1 MCLSDSSGEPRDA
14 DPGASEPASLRYR
27 MVQAGWL
34 FGSAGVLCFL
44 GFLLVAV
51 GLAQPIE
58 ISSFSGFGS
67 GILSGFVP
75 WGFGLIGFG
84 VMLGFFGAAVKG
96 PSKEWAE
103 IAVEPDSEER
113 LSLGPAGF
121 RYACPGCGSDVY
133 GNQTQCPACG
143 HLLRGASQ
151 SRG

>member
-1 MCLSDSSGEPRDA
+1 MEQP
-14 DPGASEPASLRYR
+14 SLRSR

-44 GFLLVAV
+44 GFVLVAV
-51 GLAQPIE
+51 GLAQPILF
-58 ISSFSGFGS
+58 SSFNGFGS
-67 GILSGFVP
+67 GVLSGLVP

-103 IAVEPDSEER
+103 IAAESDSEEGLAAR
-113 LSLGPAGF
+113 PGGF

-133 GNQTQCPACG
+133 SNQAQCPACG
-143 HLLRGASQ
+143 HRLPAASSPRG
-151 SRG
+151 